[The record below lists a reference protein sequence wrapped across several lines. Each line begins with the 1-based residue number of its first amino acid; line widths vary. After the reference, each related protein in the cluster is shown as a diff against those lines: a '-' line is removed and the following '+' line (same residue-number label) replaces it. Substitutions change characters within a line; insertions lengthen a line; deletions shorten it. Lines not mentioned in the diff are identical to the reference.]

1 MARKLTMVL
10 VASFLFLSPAGATLT
25 PQKDRLISDKARQI
39 TPKVESSTPEENDD
53 GKLVISDDT
62 EVQLDG
68 KESKLEDVPK
78 TAEVILMELGKDK
91 KSVLKIHFRTK
102 K

>member
-1 MARKLTMVL
+1 MARKLTLVL
-10 VASFLFLSPAGATLT
+10 VASFLLLSPASAKLA
-25 PQKDRLISDKARQI
+25 PQKDRLISDKAREV
-39 TPKVESSTPEENDD
+39 TPKVEAGTPEEDD

-68 KESKLEDVPK
+68 KASKLEEVPK

>member
-1 MARKLTMVL
+1 MTRMLTMVL
-10 VASFLFLSPAGATLT
+10 VASLLFLSPASATLA
-25 PQKDRLISDKARQI
+25 PQRDRLISDKIRQV
-39 TPKVESSTPEENDD
+39 TPKVESSAPEEDN

-62 EVQLDG
+62 EIQLDG
-68 KESKLEDVPK
+68 KASKLEDVPK

-91 KSVLKIHFRTK
+91 KSVLKLYFRTK